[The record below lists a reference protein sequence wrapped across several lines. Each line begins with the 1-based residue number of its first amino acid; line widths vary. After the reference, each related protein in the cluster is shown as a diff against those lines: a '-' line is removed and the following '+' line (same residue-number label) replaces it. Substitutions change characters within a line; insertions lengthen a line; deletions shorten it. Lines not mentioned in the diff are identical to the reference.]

1 MKTFITQSNYE
12 SIVKKL
18 SDIRAMDLSGEVYKR
33 TIYFFSKYEEKT
45 LLALKSLIE
54 NPEDYL
60 NKIYVPF
67 EEIRGDDRFIFVNKK
82 SPSYHLES
90 TCDRLKSNYKNYW
103 IPDQIY
109 ELGNESQTEFRAR
122 IIPNISALENGV
134 LEKEI
139 FDFQFNRICVQIV
152 RKYSKGSEEFQM
164 INLKDF
170 LLDNSGI
177 CNIQNL
183 SANELEELI
192 DEKIKEAGR
201 YYYGNDK
208 NTRILKRFSRAT
220 HLSYTSDSIQD
231 NNTGYSDE
239 EVKEFLMDYDKRF
252 KKPLKRMLIQYYMI
266 VNNSDL
272 SINKTL
278 LEELN
283 FKVCRSCK
291 KKYENNTFNN
301 VMSSI

>member
-67 EEIRGDDRFIFVNKK
+67 EEIRGNDRFIFVNKK

-90 TCDRLKSNYKNYW
+90 TCFRLKSDYKNYF

-109 ELGNESQTEFRAR
+109 TLGEEAQKEFRDR
-122 IIPNISALENGV
+122 IIPQIKELEDGDIS
-134 LEKEI
+134 KEF
-139 FDFQFNRICVQIV
+139 FDKRFSDICMQIV
-152 RKYSKGSEEFQM
+152 RKYSQESDGFQE
-164 INLKDF
+164 INLKAF
-170 LLDNSGI
+170 LVENSGI

-183 SANELEELI
+183 S
-192 DEKIKEAGR
+192 
-201 YYYGNDK
+201 
-208 NTRILKRFSRAT
+208 
-220 HLSYTSDSIQD
+220 
-231 NNTGYSDE
+231 
-239 EVKEFLMDYDKRF
+239 V
-252 KKPLKRMLIQYYMI
+252 
-266 VNNSDL
+266 
-272 SINKTL
+272 
-278 LEELN
+278 
-283 FKVCRSCK
+283 
-291 KKYENNTFNN
+291 
-301 VMSSI
+301 